1 MKFIKQKK
9 AAAAAASQPPLS
21 TSINSDNDALAM
33 SYNDPPTREGVAK
46 SSADNDDELTEDEAQ
61 KARKQSS
68 FTSFISPAERKR
80 RQQEKIDAL
89 NKKKEQDSGS
99 SQKQQKSPPAASS
112 AAAVED
118 EKSEISMT
126 DSEKQRVEVV
136 QRTSFISPMERK
148 KRALERQKSLQAEEE
163 AKNSNNNNDNQQE
176 DSGDVVTKTS
186 SVSSSIAKFNQ
197 TFGKKDTKRSFN
209 ESLTKKADAVLH
221 KKEPTSSDEQGASL
235 LSADVPPTLS
245 DIEAAVS
252 APSAQDPERTVLSES
267 LASSTSSLVSASYPT
282 PKESDREKAKRAAI
296 QAVMKDTSLSPTEK
310 NAKMQSIIR
319 GNFEGPT
326 EAAAVITPAVVTAA
340 SVTLKEEVEESS
352 SGVEEEDDSSSGE
365 YETSSGEEES
375 STGEYET
382 TSEEEEEEE
391 VEGEDGE
398 ETSSG
403 EYESSSG
410 EEESTTVIEPVLEPV
425 VASVK
430 AAPVVEPVKAAP
442 EETSSSGVEEEEEES
457 DVVVESLKAEAVP
470 EDTSVDQSTAGGS
483 GYVSKSA
490 AVAKEKSDL
499 ESKLD
504 QELEN
509 HHALER
515 QHEQRQA
522 EFRAE
527 QDRLH
532 KAEAADAERL
542 RLLEVERREE
552 QRRLEEEQRLLE
564 EERLRVEMEQ
574 QAAENERRRRL
585 EEEGQ
590 RALELVQRRL
600 QQDKEKQ
607 RALARQQEE
616 QRQYEEQRRQLEEEQ
631 RRLEAEREHQ
641 QILDRQREQM
651 LQLQEE
657 QRRLEEERIQF
668 EEEQRRLRE
677 ERVHEQ
683 VQNSR
688 AVGNVD
694 RTTTSNT
701 RVHEQVQASR
711 AVGNADST
719 TIRNTRPA
727 PRSSPNKTISSSLPG
742 GQRSRIP
749 PLSRVAPVTSSSLQN
764 TRYDGVDDDE
774 LNWRLDSYA
783 MLSDYTIIVRRALPG
798 PHAPD
803 FEVDDA
809 NAIDFSM
816 DAGNPKLDSYYVH
829 KAMIAVGSRRSEL
842 LGRRIRE
849 ADSTTRPDG
858 HSSDV
863 NVHETIML
871 ESAADAMGIVLDFL
885 YYPDKPLEM
894 NIHNAV
900 PLVYLGKRYRIR
912 ALIEQSEEFV
922 HSHLESTN
930 AIHFLLDSY
939 LYQLDDILS
948 RAIDVTAANLG
959 ATLDFNPI
967 YQLPPELFRRIILSK
982 DLNCDSGLL
991 SLIVYSYCGEH
1002 HAEDIDVEYLR
1013 EITKQRLMPEI
1024 DSKVALMLLKFYVD
1038 LIFADDENCDIMDVL
1053 VGDSLMQRCIAVAAK
1068 HWQGEVYEPLMV
1080 DSEFNESASPMKRR
1094 LPAHEPTAIHR
1105 ALPTKLQNYLL
1116 EKCIIEAKND
1126 FDSERAA
1133 KDAQQG
1139 EKQAEIE
1146 AVTKSCDAIVR
1157 ELQNDL
1163 RESEKNKNKQNLKT
1177 HLDKIEAK
1185 MLEMEAELELQKQK
1199 AEAYKQEL
1207 KRFRR
1212 VPGIHNF
1219 GEVCKK
1225 DPTVVDKTKC
1235 TYSGNPDHHYPLHR
1249 RGDRPPTQ
1257 MPGMTA
1263 EFQNLAKENGY
1274 IYDDGHGGLL
1284 PVFYYVNTS
1293 ASV

>member
-1 MKFIKQKK
+1 MKQKK
-9 AAAAAASQPPLS
+9 AAAPAPPLS
-21 TSINSDNDALAM
+21 TSINSDTDALAM
-33 SYNDPPTREGVAK
+33 SYNDSPTQEGLTLPAP
-46 SSADNDDELTEDEAQ
+46 SSSGNDNKELTEEEAQ
-61 KARKQSS
+61 KARKRSS
-68 FTSFISPAERKR
+68 FNSFISPAERKR
-80 RQQEKIDAL
+80 RQQEKLGAL
-89 NKKKEQDSGS
+89 DKKKEQEDS
-99 SQKQQKSPPAASS
+99 SPKIVGGAATAAAA

-148 KRALERQKSLQAEEE
+148 KRALERQKSLQAEKEGSE
-163 AKNSNNNNDNQQE
+163 NNEQ
-176 DSGDVVTKTS
+176 GDVVTKSS
-186 SVSSSIAKFNQ
+186 SVSSSIAKFNE
-197 TFGKKDTKRSFN
+197 TFGKKDTKQSFN
-209 ESLTKKADAVLH
+209 EILTKKADAVL
-221 KKEPTSSDEQGASL
+221 KKGSPTAEDNQAADKASI
-235 LSADVPPTLS
+235 LSVDVPPTLS
-245 DIEAAVS
+245 DIEAAVT
-252 APSAQDPERTVLSES
+252 APAAQDPERTVFAES
-267 LASSTSSLVSASYPT
+267 FASSTSSSLVSASYPT

-296 QAVMKDTSLSPTEK
+296 QAVMKDASLSPVEK
-310 NAKMQSIIR
+310 NEKIQSIIR
-319 GNFEGPT
+319 GNFEVPDGT
-326 EAAAVITPAVVTAA
+326 AAATAA
-340 SVTLKEEVEESS
+340 RGPPKEEGGEESS
-352 SGVEEEDDSSSGE
+352 SGEEEEGDSSS
-365 YETSSGEEES
+365 
-375 STGEYET
+375 GEYET

-391 VEGEDGE
+391 EGDSSSGE
-398 ETSSG
+398 YETTSEEEEEEEESG

-410 EEESTTVIEPVLEPV
+410 EEESTTV
-425 VASVK
+425 
-430 AAPVVEPVKAAP
+430 VVEPAVSPVEAAP
-442 EETSSSGVEEEEEES
+442 KDTSSSVAAEEETSEI
-457 DVVVESLKAEAVP
+457 VESLKAEAAL
-470 EDTSVDQSTAGGS
+470 EETAVDESTA
-483 GYVSKSA
+483 VSNA
-490 AVAKEKSDL
+490 AAIAKEKSDI

-504 QELEN
+504 EELEN
-509 HHALER
+509 HQALER
-515 QHEQRQA
+515 QHEQRKA

-527 QDRLH
+527 QDRLR
-532 KAEAADAERL
+532 KAEAAEAERL
-542 RLLEVERREE
+542 RLLEMQRREE

-564 EERLRVEMEQ
+564 EERLRMELEQ

-600 QQDKEKQ
+600 QEDKEKQ
-607 RALARQQEE
+607 KVLRAQQEE

-631 RRLEAEREHQ
+631 RRLEADREHQ
-641 QILDRQREQM
+641 QILNRQREQM

-657 QRRLEEERIQF
+657 QRRLEEQRNQF
-668 EEEQRRLRE
+668 EEEQRRLRK
-677 ERVHEQ
+677 ERVREPVQ
-683 VQNSR
+683 VSR
-688 AVGNVD
+688 AVGNVEI
-694 RTTTSNT
+694 TAT
-701 RVHEQVQASR
+701 
-711 AVGNADST
+711 
-719 TIRNTRPA
+719 RNTRPT

-742 GQRSRIP
+742 GQRSGIP
-749 PLSRVAPVTSSSLQN
+749 PPTRVAPITSTSQQN

-803 FEVDDA
+803 FEIDDA

-816 DAGNPKLDSYYVH
+816 DSGTPKFDSYYVH

-849 ADSTTRPDG
+849 ADSTSRPDG

-871 ESAADAMGIVLDFL
+871 ESAADAMGIVLDFC
-885 YYPDKPLEM
+885 YYPDKPLEI
-894 NIHNAV
+894 NIYNAV
-900 PLVYLGKRYRIR
+900 PLVYLGKRYKIR
-912 ALIEQSEEFV
+912 ALIDQSEEFV
-922 HSHLESTN
+922 HTHLESTN

-967 YQLPPELFRRIILSK
+967 YKLPPELFRRIILSK
-982 DLNCDSGLL
+982 DLNCDSELL

-1013 EITKQRLMPEI
+1013 ELTKQRLMPEI

-1080 DSEFNESASPMKRR
+1080 DSEFNEKRP
-1094 LPAHEPTAIHR
+1094 PAQEPTAIHR
-1105 ALPTKLQNYLL
+1105 ALPTKLQNHLL

-1126 FDSERAA
+1126 FDSERV
-1133 KDAQQG
+1133 KKEAQQS

-1157 ELQNDL
+1157 DLQNKL
-1163 RESEKNKNKQNLKT
+1163 RESEKNEDKKSLEK
-1177 HLDKIEAK
+1177 HLDKLEAT
-1185 MLEMEAELELQKQK
+1185 MLEMEAELELQKKK

-1207 KRFRR
+1207 QRFRR

-1257 MPGMTA
+1257 MPSMTA

-1274 IYDDGHGGLL
+1274 IYDDGHGDLL
-1284 PVFYYVNTS
+1284 PVFYYVNK
-1293 ASV
+1293 